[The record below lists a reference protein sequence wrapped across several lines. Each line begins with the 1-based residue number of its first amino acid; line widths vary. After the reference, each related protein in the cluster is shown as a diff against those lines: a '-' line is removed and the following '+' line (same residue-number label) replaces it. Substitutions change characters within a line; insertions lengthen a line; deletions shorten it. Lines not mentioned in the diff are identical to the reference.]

1 MPIRRGSSGLDARAR
16 PVSLIRFRASG
27 RPPRRA
33 AIPVIRP
40 RIPMSDAL
48 DPARTP
54 PPEDRELARE
64 IFRELIAIDTT
75 DVAGNVTAAAEAVA
89 RRLHEAGFPEG
100 SVLID
105 GPHPRKHNLV
115 ARLRGSGERRPLLL
129 LAHLDVVDA
138 DPAEW
143 TTDPFT
149 LVEEDGFFYGR
160 GTTDQKA
167 MASMWTANLI
177 RLKREGFVP
186 RRDLI
191 LVLTADEEGGE
202 HNGARWLTENR
213 REWVDAEMGI
223 NEGGFGRMKGG
234 RRISNNLQASEKVYL
249 DFELEARGAA
259 GHSSLPT
266 ADNSIYHLAAAL
278 GRIAAHVHP
287 PKLGEVARAFF
298 ARMAEIESGP
308 MADDMRAVLGPDPDP
323 EAFARLAVVPQYNG
337 MMRTTW
343 AATRLD
349 AGQSNNT
356 IPRSARAVLNCRL
369 LPGELPEELERTL
382 VEVVADER
390 VIVRTLK
397 ASRPSPPS
405 PLTPEV
411 LGAVE
416 RLTEEMWPGVPVVP
430 VMGIGAT
437 DSLYFR
443 QAGIPMYGVTGIFLD
458 VDDVRAH
465 APDERISIASY
476 YEGQEFLYRLTR
488 ALAG

>member
-1 MPIRRGSSGLDARAR
+1 
-16 PVSLIRFRASG
+16 
-27 RPPRRA
+27 
-33 AIPVIRP
+33 
-40 RIPMSDAL
+40 
-48 DPARTP
+48 
-54 PPEDRELARE
+54 
-64 IFRELIAIDTT
+64 LIAIDTT
-75 DVAGNVTAAAEAVA
+75 DAAGSVTAAAEAVA
-89 RRLHEAGFPEG
+89 RRLRTAGFTEED
-100 SVLID
+100 VRLD

-115 ARLRGSGERRPLLL
+115 ARLRGCGARRPLLL

-138 DPAEW
+138 DPREW

-167 MASMWTANLI
+167 MASIWVANLI
-177 RLKREGFVP
+177 RLRREGFVP
-186 RRDLI
+186 SRDVI
-191 LVLTADEEGGE
+191 VALTADEEGGE
-202 HNGARWLTENR
+202 HNGARWLVESR
-213 REWVDAEMGI
+213 REWVEAEMGI
-223 NEGGFGRMKGG
+223 NEGGFGRMKGE

-249 DFELEARGAA
+249 DFELEARGTA

-278 GRIAAHVHP
+278 GRVAGYVHP
-287 PKLGEVARAFF
+287 PRLGEVARAFF
-298 ARMAEIESGP
+298 TRMAEIESGP

-323 EAFARLAVVPQYNG
+323 EAFARLSVVPQYNG

-369 LPGELPEELERTL
+369 LPGESPEALQRTL
-382 VEVVADER
+382 TDVVADER
-390 VIVRTLK
+390 VIVRPLK

-437 DSLYFR
+437 DSLHFR
-443 QAGIPMYGVTGIFLD
+443 QAGIPMYGVSGIFLD

-476 YEGQEFLYRLTR
+476 FEGQEFLYRLTR
-488 ALAG
+488 TLAG